1 MGKIARIVISFVLLL
16 GFIPKLTFAAENS
29 DFDADLE
36 TYLNEISEIRGFTV
50 SKDDIEMSLSNYD
63 ETLGNFKTV
72 NGPDG
77 LKEFLGEVIKSD
89 YSNLAYMKDDYGLSI
104 EQLTSL
110 LKENGEDL
118 NDYVFVDDLDEAVYF
133 YLNPDDSRSG
143 NELDPDSIKELLTM
157 FQDEFGLT
165 DQELTNLTNHLK
177 GLEEKLSTPEAL
189 DQMDKLAQRMEAFQ
203 QFQTIDQ
210 LTADQIQELL
220 SIYQEF
226 ITILELKI
234 DYVLVKGENETPLT
248 ILDLLKME
256 ELVDAKLKVTISDL
270 DGNFLADLLIT
281 GEMVDSD
288 TVKQVGKD
296 LSTTTDKVKEV
307 VKAKPIAKHIVKG
320 KKAVLHPVMKTVKG
334 GELPNTA
341 GNYVQNVLIGMLLIL
356 GGAGLYFTF
365 RRKAA

>member
-1 MGKIARIVISFVLLL
+1 MGKIARIVITLVLLL
-16 GFIPKLTFAAENS
+16 GFLPKLSFAAENS

-36 TYLNEISEIRGFTV
+36 TYLKEISEIRGFTV
-50 SKDDIEMSLSNYD
+50 TKDDIEMSLSYYD
-63 ETLGNFKTV
+63 ENLEDFKTV

-104 EQLTSL
+104 EQITSL

-118 NDYVFVDDLDEAVYF
+118 NDYVFVNDLDESVY
-133 YLNPDDSRSG
+133 YYSNPDDGGLG

-165 DQELTNLTNHLK
+165 DQELTKLGDHLN
-177 GLEEKLSTPEAL
+177 GLKDKLSTPEAL
-189 DQMDKLAQRMEAFQ
+189 DQMEKLAQRMEAFQ

-210 LTADQIQELL
+210 LSPAQIQELM

-226 ITILELKI
+226 ISMLEFKI
-234 DYVLVKGENETPLT
+234 DFILVKGDNETPLT
-248 ILDLLKME
+248 LIDVLKMK
-256 ELVDAKLKVTISDL
+256 ELVNAKLKVTISDL
-270 DGNFLADLLIT
+270 EGNFLADLLVT

-296 LSTTTDKVKEV
+296 LSNTADKVKEV
-307 VKAKPIAKHIVKG
+307 VKAKPIAKHVVKG
-320 KKAVLHPVMKTVKG
+320 KKPALHPVMKTVKG

-356 GGAGLYFTF
+356 GGAGLYYSI
-365 RRKAA
+365 RRRTA